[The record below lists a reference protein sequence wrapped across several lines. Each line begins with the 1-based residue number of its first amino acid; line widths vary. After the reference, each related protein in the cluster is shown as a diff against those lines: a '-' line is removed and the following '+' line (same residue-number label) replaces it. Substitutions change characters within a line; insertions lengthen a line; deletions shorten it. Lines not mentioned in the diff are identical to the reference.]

1 MPQRE
6 ELTDVEKAQIVVLSH
21 HENATEIGNE
31 LHIARC
37 PVSSFYN
44 DIINI
49 NSLKIFPRR
58 VDQGKPLPQ
67 PIDDSSEMYY
77 LRPSYS

>member
-49 NSLKIFPRR
+49 NSLKIFPA
-58 VDQGKPLPQ
+58 GKTKENICHSQ
-67 PIDDSSEMYY
+67 WMT
-77 LRPSYS
+77 RPRCII